1 MRSTY
6 LNLFFK
12 SCLKSVLTLSCD
24 ATCPP
29 GPPPLTRKQ
38 KPQEGQGFLSFLF
51 PALSPGPNT
60 VPGTQEILNPY
71 LLNYTKGTKEKK
83 GYDHYLFGAA
93 VHIKQRTAP
102 ATTGLSFY
110 RDLG

>member
-1 MRSTY
+1 MPPAHPAPLPSHGNRS
-6 LNLFFK
+6 LRKGKDL
-12 SCLKSVLTLSCD
+12 L
-24 ATCPP
+24 
-29 GPPPLTRKQ
+29 PL
-38 KPQEGQGFLSFLF
+38 LF

-71 LLNYTKGTKEKK
+71 LLNYTKGIKEKK
-83 GYDHYLFGAA
+83 GYDHYLFGVA

-102 ATTGLSFY
+102 ATAGLSFY